1 MNVDEIEEILNK
13 NDKYLKALKSY
24 KESLEID
31 NKFTLDTFQD
41 GSNAYI
47 NNLIRVY
54 KEIYKISDSDNK
66 GLKNCITSIRNKVK
80 LNDVIQEI
88 LVDEVNKLKKIINDK
103 LVSEAEYHSLATNL
117 DKLKLSKE
125 NTDNYIKYYENENL
139 TSLKNINSE
148 KKFLSKN
155 IDTLNFALCDLYDK
169 FKKDIFLI
177 KINEFNYKEM
187 IGLISEE
194 INSIYKAYPVLKD
207 EISSIM
213 RTINIIN
220 KNESNINKAFDIV
233 NSNTLKINKYKAEL
247 NNILNNFLIFSTK
260 DKKRDEFVLFEKED
274 IFSLE
279 KYIEMVKKNNIYF
292 TNIYSKAESLNGEIN
307 SNKKLSSNI
316 VSNVMNNILIQQGIS
331 GSSIY
336 DVNDLFGTED
346 EYTFGVNSYDD
357 VIDKESDS
365 YMQSWY
371 KYLNDLLE
379 NPQREF
385 IIDKNN
391 ITNFKI
397 VFRNQLTGLSTEK
410 ESIVQ
415 LNHTISS
422 RTNPI
427 FAIGRNTYQTVSK
440 GVRLMAGTI
449 VVNAFENVPLAH
461 LHSISYSKDTSPES
475 LPPIDMYIIPI
486 ENLNDGRFEALLIKG
501 IKFIDMRQTDGASSG
516 GRYYAFNFI
525 AKNFIPTDFSNID
538 IR

>member
-1 MNVDEIEEILNK
+1 MNIDKIEEILNK
-13 NDKYLKALKSY
+13 NDKYLKALKIY
-24 KESLEID
+24 KESLKAGD
-31 NKFTLDTFQD
+31 KFTQATFKS
-41 GSNAYI
+41 GSNTYI
-47 NNLIRVY
+47 NNLICIY
-54 KEIYKISDSDNK
+54 KEIYKISNTDEK
-66 GLKNCITSIRNKVK
+66 GLKNCITSIRNMVK

-88 LVDEVNKLKKIINDK
+88 LNDEINKLKKIINDK
-103 LVSEAEYHSLATNL
+103 IVFEAEYQSVATNL
-117 DKLKLSKE
+117 YKLKKSKE
-125 NTDNYIKYYENENL
+125 EVINYIKYYENENL
-139 TSLKNINSE
+139 IS
-148 KKFLSKN
+148 SKN
-155 IDTLNFALCDLYDK
+155 IVSEKNLLSNNISALNSSLNDFYNK
-169 FKKDIFLI
+169 FKSDIFLI
-177 KINEFNYKEM
+177 KVTEMNYKDMFEQLY
-187 IGLISEE
+187 IE
-194 INSIYKAYPVLKD
+194 INSIYKTYPVLKD
-207 EISSIM
+207 EVSSIM
-213 RTINIIN
+213 RIMNIVIENEKNIEKIVETID
-220 KNESNINKAFDIV
+220 SNSSKIMDY
-233 NSNTLKINKYKAEL
+233 TLELTKIE
-247 NNILNNFLIFSTK
+247 NNLLILCTK
-260 DKKRDEFVLFEKED
+260 DLKRDEFVLFEKDD

-279 KYIEMVKKNNIYF
+279 KYIELIKENNVYF
-292 TNIYSKAESLNGEIN
+292 TTLYSRAEDLNGKIT

-316 VSNVMNNILIQQGIS
+316 VSNVMNNILIQQGNS
-331 GSSIY
+331 GDSIY
-336 DVNDLFGTED
+336 DVNDLFGADED
-346 EYTFGVNSYDD
+346 YVFGVNSYND

-440 GVRLMAGTI
+440 GVKLMAGTI

-525 AKNFIPTDFSNID
+525 AKNFIPTDFSNLD